1 MVTYNGRNFQL
12 LLSLLKAWS
21 RVRGQRRRFY
31 SCLPAARSIHGGMDV
46 RTVDDVIAIE
56 PKFLASMGCYVFLS
70 MVLRE
75 RGSPPIPSSILDN
88 SVFSCN
94 KVVHCVTLS
103 FSFFVLSFNSFRGL
117 KNLTRIFFQNFHL
130 KYYFSLSV
138 ASFLSK

>member
-1 MVTYNGRNFQL
+1 
-12 LLSLLKAWS
+12 
-21 RVRGQRRRFY
+21 
-31 SCLPAARSIHGGMDV
+31 MDV
-46 RTVDDVIAIE
+46 RTYVRTIDDVMAIE
-56 PKFLASMGCYVFLS
+56 PKFLAWMGCYVFLS
-70 MVLRE
+70 MVLRA
-75 RGSPPIPSSILDN
+75 RGSPPMPSAILDN